1 MNLSKLYRY
10 VHSKNNLKTRRVIM
24 FDIDKLTDGDFA
36 SETVQS
42 NAQMSLNYQAH
53 WMPFSANRN
62 FHKDPRMI
70 VGAKES
76 YLIDSAGRE
85 VYDSL
90 SGLWTCGAGHTLP
103 EIQQAVS
110 TQLAKL
116 DYSPAFQFGHPLSF
130 QLAERIIQHMP
141 EKLQHVFFTD
151 SGSESADTAI
161 KMARAYWR
169 IKGKP
174 SKTKLIGRARGYHGV
189 NVAGTSLGGI
199 GGNRKMFGQL
209 MDVDHLPHTLQPNL
223 SFTKGC
229 AETGGVELAN
239 EMLKLIELHDASNIA
254 AVIVEPVS
262 GSAGCIVPPTGY
274 LKRLREICD
283 QYDILLIF
291 DEVITGFGRMGR
303 WTASEYFDVTPDILN
318 FAKQITN
325 GAIPLGGVV
334 ASHEI
339 YDAFMQQDLPEH
351 AVEFTHGYTYSA
363 HPVACAAALATLDV
377 LEKKNLIHQ
386 SAALAPS
393 FEKLLHELKGAP
405 NILDIRNCGL
415 IGAVQLAPRDGDA
428 TICGFEIGMQLWK
441 AGFYVRFGGDTLQFG
456 PMFNSTEAE
465 LQRLMNA
472 VGEAIYQ
479 VK

>member
-1 MNLSKLYRY
+1 M
-10 VHSKNNLKTRRVIM
+10 IM
-24 FDIDKLTDGDFA
+24 FDIDTANDRDEALEAT
-36 SETVQS
+36 SPS
-42 NAQMSLNYQAH
+42 AQMNLNYQAH

-62 FHKDPRMI
+62 FHKDPRII
-70 VGAKES
+70 VGAKGA
-76 YLIDSAGRE
+76 YLVDSTGRE

-110 TQLAKL
+110 QQLSKL
-116 DYSPAFQFGHPLSF
+116 DYSPGFQFGHPLSF
-130 QLAERIIQHMP
+130 QLAEKIIQHMP

-209 MDVDHLPHTLQPNL
+209 MDVDHLPHTLQPDL

-229 AETGGVELAN
+229 AETGGIELAD

-254 AVIVEPVS
+254 AVIIEPVS

-283 QYDILLIF
+283 QHDILLIF
-291 DEVITGFGRMGR
+291 DEVITGFGRMGK
-303 WTASEYFDVTPDILN
+303 WTAAEYFGVAPDILN

-334 ASHEI
+334 ASHDI

-377 LEKKNLIHQ
+377 LEKQNLLAQ
-386 SAALAPS
+386 SAALAPG
-393 FEKLLHELKGAP
+393 FETLLHELKGAP
-405 NILDIRNCGL
+405 HILDIRNCGL

-428 TICGFEIGMQLWK
+428 TIRGFELGMKLWK
-441 AGFYVRFGGDTLQFG
+441 AGFFVRFGGDTLQFG
-456 PMFNSTEAE
+456 PMFNSTEAQ
-465 LQRLMNA
+465 LSRLMNA
-472 VGEAIYQ
+472 VGDALYQ

>member
-1 MNLSKLYRY
+1 
-10 VHSKNNLKTRRVIM
+10 M
-24 FDIDKLTDGDFA
+24 FDTDKFSD
-36 SETVQS
+36 SEHTLDAVQT
-42 NAQMSLNYQAH
+42 NNNMHINYQAH

-62 FHKDPRMI
+62 FAKDPRMI
-70 VGAKES
+70 VGAKGS
-76 YLIDSAGRE
+76 YLIDDSGRE
-85 VYDSL
+85 IYDSL

-110 TQLAKL
+110 AQLGQL

-130 QLAERIIQHMP
+130 KLADKIVQHMP

-209 MDVDHLPHTLQPNL
+209 MDVDHLPHTLQPDL

-283 QYDILLIF
+283 QHDILLIF
-291 DEVITGFGRMGR
+291 DEVITGFGRMGT

-393 FEKLLHELKGAP
+393 FEKLLHELKGTP

-428 TICGFEIGMQLWK
+428 TIRGFEIGMQLWK

>member
-1 MNLSKLYRY
+1 
-10 VHSKNNLKTRRVIM
+10 M
-24 FDIDKLTDGDFA
+24 FDIDKLTDDDAA
-36 SETVQS
+36 SETVQT

-70 VGAKES
+70 VSAKGS
-76 YLIDSAGRE
+76 YLIDSTGRK

-130 QLAERIIQHMP
+130 QLAERIIQLMP
-141 EKLQHVFFTD
+141 EKLHHVFFTD

-209 MDVDHLPHTLQPNL
+209 MDVDHLPHTLQPDL

-283 QYDILLIF
+283 QHDILLIF
-291 DEVITGFGRMGR
+291 DEVITGFGRMGT

-428 TICGFEIGMQLWK
+428 TIRGFEIGMQLWK

-456 PMFNSTEAE
+456 PMFNSTETE

>member
-1 MNLSKLYRY
+1 M
-10 VHSKNNLKTRRVIM
+10 VM
-24 FDIDKLTDGDFA
+24 FDTDKFSD
-36 SETVQS
+36 SEHTLDAVQT
-42 NAQMSLNYQAH
+42 NNNMHINYQAH

-62 FHKDPRMI
+62 FAKDPRMI
-70 VGAKES
+70 VGAKGS
-76 YLIDSAGRE
+76 YLIDDSGRE
-85 VYDSL
+85 IYDSL

-110 TQLAKL
+110 NQLGQL

-130 QLAERIIQHMP
+130 KLADKIVQHMP
-141 EKLQHVFFTD
+141 EKLQHVFFTN

-223 SFTKGC
+223 TFTKGC

-254 AVIVEPVS
+254 AVIVEPIS

-274 LKRLREICD
+274 LQRLREICD
-283 QYDILLIF
+283 QHDILLIF
-291 DEVITGFGRMGR
+291 DEVITGYGRLGT
-303 WTASEYFDVTPDILN
+303 WTAAEYFGVTPDILN
-318 FAKQITN
+318 FAKQVTN

-339 YDAFMQQDLPEH
+339 YSAFMQQELPEH
-351 AVEFTHGYTYSA
+351 AIEFTHGYTYSA
-363 HPVACAAALATLDV
+363 HPVACAAALAALEV
-377 LEKKNLIHQ
+377 LEKKNLLAQ
-386 SAALAPS
+386 SAALAPT
-393 FEKLLHELKGAP
+393 FEKMLHGLKGAP
-405 NILDIRNCGL
+405 HILDIRNCGL
-415 IGAVQLAPRDGDA
+415 IGALQLAPRDGDA
-428 TICGFEIGMQLWK
+428 TIRGFELGMKLWK
-441 AGFYVRFGGDTLQFG
+441 EGFYVRFGGDTLQFG
-456 PMFNSTEAE
+456 PMFNSTEADID
-465 LQRLMNA
+465 RLMNA
-472 VGEAIYQ
+472 VGDALYQ
-479 VK
+479 VN

>member
-1 MNLSKLYRY
+1 
-10 VHSKNNLKTRRVIM
+10 M
-24 FDIDKLTDGDFA
+24 FDIDTANDRDEALEAT
-36 SETVQS
+36 SPS
-42 NAQMSLNYQAH
+42 AQMNLNYQAH

-62 FHKDPRMI
+62 FHKDPRII
-70 VGAKES
+70 VGAKGAYLVES
-76 YLIDSAGRE
+76 TGRE

-110 TQLAKL
+110 QQLSKL
-116 DYSPAFQFGHPLSF
+116 DYSPGFQFGHPLSF
-130 QLAERIIQHMP
+130 QLAEKIIQHMP

-209 MDVDHLPHTLQPNL
+209 MDVDHLPHTLQPDL

-229 AETGGVELAN
+229 AETGGIELAD

-254 AVIVEPVS
+254 AVIIEPVS

-283 QYDILLIF
+283 QHDILLIF
-291 DEVITGFGRMGR
+291 DEVITGFGRMGK
-303 WTASEYFDVTPDILN
+303 WTAAEYFGVAPDILN

-334 ASHEI
+334 ASHDI

-377 LEKKNLIHQ
+377 LEKQNLLAQ

-393 FEKLLHELKGAP
+393 FETLLHELKGAP
-405 NILDIRNCGL
+405 HILDIRNCGL
-415 IGAVQLAPRDGDA
+415 IGALQLAPRNGDA
-428 TICGFEIGMQLWK
+428 TIRGFELGMKLWK
-441 AGFYVRFGGDTLQFG
+441 AGFFVRFGGDTLQFG
-456 PMFNSTEAE
+456 PMFNSTEAQ
-465 LQRLMNA
+465 LSRLMNA
-472 VGEAIYQ
+472 VGDALYQ

>member
-1 MNLSKLYRY
+1 
-10 VHSKNNLKTRRVIM
+10 M
-24 FDIDKLTDGDFA
+24 FDIDTANDRDEALEAT
-36 SETVQS
+36 SPS
-42 NAQMSLNYQAH
+42 AQMNLNYQAH

-62 FHKDPRMI
+62 FHKDPRII
-70 VGAKES
+70 VGAKGA
-76 YLIDSAGRE
+76 YLVDSTGRE

-110 TQLAKL
+110 QQLSKL
-116 DYSPAFQFGHPLSF
+116 DYSPGFQFGHPLSF
-130 QLAERIIQHMP
+130 QLAEKIIQHMP

-209 MDVDHLPHTLQPNL
+209 MDVDHLPHTLQPDL

-229 AETGGVELAN
+229 AETGGIELAD
-239 EMLKLIELHDASNIA
+239 ELLKLIELHDASNIA

-283 QYDILLIF
+283 QHDILLIF
-291 DEVITGFGRMGR
+291 DEVITGFGRMGK
-303 WTASEYFDVTPDILN
+303 WTAAEYFGVAPDILN

-334 ASHEI
+334 ASHDI

-377 LEKKNLIHQ
+377 LEKQNLLAQ

-393 FEKLLHELKGAP
+393 FETLLHELKGAP
-405 NILDIRNCGL
+405 HILDIRNCGL
-415 IGAVQLAPRDGDA
+415 IGAVQLAPRDGDV
-428 TICGFEIGMQLWK
+428 TIRGFELGMKLWK
-441 AGFYVRFGGDTLQFG
+441 AGFFVRFGGDTLQFG
-456 PMFNSTEAE
+456 PMFNSTEAQ
-465 LQRLMNA
+465 LSRLMNA
-472 VGEAIYQ
+472 VGDALYQ